1 MMETGTMTKKRGDT
15 AEGIRSTEIIEGISM
30 KNSNMMEKMIAD
42 TEIHVLEKVI
52 KQNKSQEEA
61 KTKMMT
67 IF

>member
-15 AEGIRSTEIIEGISM
+15 AEGIRSTEIIEGIS
-30 KNSNMMEKMIAD
+30 NMMEKMIAD
-42 TEIHVLEKVI
+42 TEIHELQKVI
-52 KQNKSQEEA
+52 KQSKVQEEA